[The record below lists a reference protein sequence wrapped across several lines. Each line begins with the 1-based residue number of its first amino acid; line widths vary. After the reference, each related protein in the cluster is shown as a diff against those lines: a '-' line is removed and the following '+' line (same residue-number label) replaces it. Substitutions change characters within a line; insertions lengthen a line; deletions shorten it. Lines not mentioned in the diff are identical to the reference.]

1 MKVSISSNY
10 IDTFNYETFKE
21 TVFSSI
27 ELHEDHISNDFKDE
41 KFEIS
46 SIIPNS
52 NFYDLI
58 NEKKFDKIKE
68 KLDYFEII
76 NSKRIIVDL
85 DLLFKKDFSNNDID
99 SKINQLSKLFL
110 NYKLKLSFLLPSKIN
125 SNFNN
130 ILRKII
136 SIKNPSFYLT
146 INSKNILMD
155 GSQPSLINQIPL
167 SLIDHVQLTD
177 ISKYIYSEDQIS
189 NLSELLPN
197 EGVLDLKS
205 FIKIFLK
212 KNYKGSISVANNNI
226 LNNKA
231 NLIKD
236 ANRAFVSVFDDVVS
250 SDISLDN
257 LNLKIPPKI
266 NLNGFEF
273 LEFSVFGEDHTSLV
287 KMLKKL
293 SFRKERIHKTKNVE
307 LWRQGSINILIN
319 FEKNSFAE
327 QVYLKN
333 GPSICDIAIKVK
345 DAIQTIDRAKK
356 LGIKE
361 HSQSVSVGELK
372 IPAIKGVDG
381 SVIHFIDQKS
391 NLFQLW
397 NLDFNYLKPEPIQ
410 PSGLRSIDHISQ
422 SMKEEEMR
430 SWLFFYLSNFNMYK
444 TTQLDLVSSK
454 GIIKS
459 QAISSPEGEVRL
471 NLNGSNNSQTIA
483 GSFMTNK
490 TGSSIQH
497 IAFNTDDIFETV
509 NILSENKFPFLQID
523 KKYYSQL
530 QNKYDLDEKTLNN
543 LKRNNILY
551 DKNEFGEFFQI
562 YSEPIFTGFF
572 FEIVQRKQ
580 NYKGYGESNATHRI
594 KSLQNYYDERK
605 SA

>member
-10 IDTFNYETFKE
+10 IDIFNYETFKE

-52 NFYDLI
+52 NFYNLI
-58 NEKKFDKIKE
+58 NEKKFDKIKK

-99 SKINQLSKLFL
+99 SKIDQLSKLFN

-177 ISKYIYSEDQIS
+177 ISKYISSEDQIS

-273 LEFSVFGEDHTSLV
+273 LEFTVFGEDHTSLV

-397 NLDFNYLKPEPIQ
+397 NLDFNFLKPDPIQ

>member
-177 ISKYIYSEDQIS
+177 ISKYISSEDQIS

-212 KNYKGSISVANNNI
+212 KKFKGSISVANNNI

-250 SDISLDN
+250 SDISLNN
-257 LNLKIPPKI
+257 LNIKIPPKI

-273 LEFSVFGEDHTSLV
+273 LEFTVFGEDHTSLV

-523 KKYYSQL
+523 KKYYTQL

>member
-41 KFEIS
+41 KYEIS

-146 INSKNILMD
+146 INSKNFLMD

-177 ISKYIYSEDQIS
+177 ISKYISSEDQIS

-212 KNYKGSISVANNNI
+212 KKFKGSISVANNNI

-273 LEFSVFGEDHTSLV
+273 LEFTVFGEDHTSLV

-319 FEKNSFAE
+319 SEKNSFAE

-333 GPSICDIAIKVK
+333 GPSVCDIAIKVK

-523 KKYYSQL
+523 KEYYTQL

>member
-52 NFYDLI
+52 NFYVLI

-136 SIKNPSFYLT
+136 SIKDPSFYVT

-177 ISKYIYSEDQIS
+177 ISKYISSEDQIS

-273 LEFSVFGEDHTSLV
+273 LEFTVFGEDHTSLV

-397 NLDFNYLKPEPIQ
+397 NLDFNFLNPEPTQ

-422 SMKEEEMR
+422 TMKEEEMR

>member
-52 NFYDLI
+52 NFYVLI

-136 SIKNPSFYLT
+136 SIKNPCFYLT

-177 ISKYIYSEDQIS
+177 ISKYISSEDQIS

-212 KNYKGSISVANNNI
+212 KNFKGSVSVANNNI

-250 SDISLDN
+250 SDISLNN
-257 LNLKIPPKI
+257 LNIKIPPKI

-273 LEFSVFGEDHTSLV
+273 LEFTVFGEDHTSLV

-333 GPSICDIAIKVK
+333 GPSICDIAIKVN

-523 KKYYSQL
+523 KKYYTQL

>member
-136 SIKNPSFYLT
+136 SIKDPSFYVT

-177 ISKYIYSEDQIS
+177 ISKYISSEDQIS

-212 KNYKGSISVANNNI
+212 KKFKGSISVANNNI

-231 NLIKD
+231 NLIKE
-236 ANRAFVSVFDDVVS
+236 ANGAFVSVFDDVVS
-250 SDISLDN
+250 SDISLNN
-257 LNLKIPPKI
+257 LNIKIPPKI

-273 LEFSVFGEDHTSLV
+273 LEFTVFGEDHTSLV

-319 FEKNSFAE
+319 SEKNSFAE

-333 GPSICDIAIKVK
+333 GPSVCDIAIKVK

-523 KKYYSQL
+523 KKYYTQL

>member
-110 NYKLKLSFLLPSKIN
+110 NYKLKLSFLLPSKIS
-125 SNFNN
+125 SNFDN
-130 ILRKII
+130 IFRKII
-136 SIKNPSFYLT
+136 SIKNPCFYLT

-177 ISKYIYSEDQIS
+177 ISKYIFSEDQIS

-273 LEFSVFGEDHTSLV
+273 LEFTVFGEDHTSLV

-523 KKYYSQL
+523 KKYYTQL

>member
-52 NFYDLI
+52 NFYVLI

-136 SIKNPSFYLT
+136 SIKDPSFYVT

-177 ISKYIYSEDQIS
+177 ISKYIFSEDQIS

-212 KNYKGSISVANNNI
+212 KNFKGSISVANNNI

-273 LEFSVFGEDHTSLV
+273 LEFTVFGEDHTSLV

-397 NLDFNYLKPEPIQ
+397 NLDFNFLNPEPTQ

-422 SMKEEEMR
+422 TMKEEEMR

>member
-52 NFYDLI
+52 NFYVLI

-99 SKINQLSKLFL
+99 FKINQLSKLFL

-136 SIKNPSFYLT
+136 SIKNPSFNLT

-177 ISKYIYSEDQIS
+177 ISKYISSEDQIS

-212 KNYKGSISVANNNI
+212 KKFKGSISVANNNI

-250 SDISLDN
+250 SDISLNN

-266 NLNGFEF
+266 NLNSFEF
-273 LEFSVFGEDHTSLV
+273 LEFAVYGEDHTSLV

-319 FEKNSFAE
+319 SEKNSFAE

-333 GPSICDIAIKVK
+333 GPSVCDIAIKVK

>member
-177 ISKYIYSEDQIS
+177 ISKYISSEDQIS

-212 KNYKGSISVANNNI
+212 KKFKGSISVANNNI

-231 NLIKD
+231 NLIKE
-236 ANRAFVSVFDDVVS
+236 ANGAFVSVFDDVVS
-250 SDISLDN
+250 SDISLNN
-257 LNLKIPPKI
+257 LNIKIPPKI

-273 LEFSVFGEDHTSLV
+273 LEFTVFGEDHTSLV

-333 GPSICDIAIKVK
+333 GPSVCDIAIKVK

-509 NILSENKFPFLQID
+509 NILSENKFPFLKID

>member
-10 IDTFNYETFKE
+10 IDTFNHQIFKE

-27 ELHEDHISNDFKDE
+27 ELHEDHISNEFKDE
-41 KFEIS
+41 KIEIS

-58 NEKKFDKIKE
+58 NEKKFDKIKK
-68 KLDYFEII
+68 KLENFEII
-76 NSKRIIVDL
+76 NSKKIIVDL
-85 DLLFKKDFSNNDID
+85 NLLLKKDFSKNNID
-99 SKINQLSKLFL
+99 FKINQLSKLFL
-110 NYKLKLSFLLPSKIN
+110 NYKLNLSFLLPSKIN
-125 SNFNN
+125 SNFDN
-130 ILRKII
+130 ILSKII
-136 SIKNPSFYLT
+136 SIKNPSFNLT

-167 SLIDHVQLTD
+167 SLIGHVQLTD
-177 ISKYIYSEDQIS
+177 IPKYISSEDQIS

-197 EGVLDLKS
+197 EGILDLKS

-212 KNYKGSISVANNNI
+212 KNFKGSISIANNNI
-226 LNNKA
+226 LNNRA
-231 NLIKD
+231 NLIDD
-236 ANRAFVSVFDDVVS
+236 ANKAFVSVFDDVVS
-250 SDISLDN
+250 SDISLDS
-257 LNLKIPPKI
+257 LNLKIPSKI

-273 LEFSVFGEDHTSLV
+273 LEFTVFGEDHASLV

-345 DAIQTIDRAKK
+345 DAMQTIDRAKK

-381 SVIHFIDQKS
+381 GVIHFIDQKS

-397 NLDFNYLKPEPIQ
+397 NLDFNYLNPEPIQ

-422 SMKEEEMR
+422 TMKEEEMR

-444 TTQLDLVSSK
+444 TTQLDLLSSK

-530 QNKYDLDEKTLNN
+530 QNKYDLNEKTINN
-543 LKRNNILY
+543 FKKNNILY
-551 DKNEFGEFFQI
+551 EKDEFGEFFQI
-562 YSEPIFTGFF
+562 YSKPIFSGFF

-580 NYKGYGESNATHRI
+580 NYKGYGESNATYRI

>member
-177 ISKYIYSEDQIS
+177 ISKYISSEDQIS

-212 KNYKGSISVANNNI
+212 KNFKGSISVANNNI

-273 LEFSVFGEDHTSLV
+273 LEFTVFGEDHTSLV

-319 FEKNSFAE
+319 SEKNSFAE

-333 GPSICDIAIKVK
+333 GPSVCDIAIKVK

>member
-99 SKINQLSKLFL
+99 SRINQLSKLFL

-273 LEFSVFGEDHTSLV
+273 LEFTVFGEDHTSLV

>member
-52 NFYDLI
+52 NFYVLI

-136 SIKNPSFYLT
+136 SIKDPSFYVT

-177 ISKYIYSEDQIS
+177 ISKYISSEDQIS

-212 KNYKGSISVANNNI
+212 KNFNGSISVANNNI

-273 LEFSVFGEDHTSLV
+273 LEFTVFGEDHTSLV

-397 NLDFNYLKPEPIQ
+397 NLDFNFLNPEPTQ

-422 SMKEEEMR
+422 TMKEEEMR

>member
-21 TVFSSI
+21 TVFTSI

-52 NFYDLI
+52 NFYVLI

-136 SIKNPSFYLT
+136 SIKDPSFYVT

-177 ISKYIYSEDQIS
+177 ISKYISSEDQIS

-212 KNYKGSISVANNNI
+212 KNFKGSISVANNNI

-257 LNLKIPPKI
+257 LNLEIPPKI

-273 LEFSVFGEDHTSLV
+273 LEFTVFGEDHTSLV

-319 FEKNSFAE
+319 SEKNSFAE

-397 NLDFNYLKPEPIQ
+397 NLDFNFLNPEPTQ

-422 SMKEEEMR
+422 TMKEEEMR

-523 KKYYSQL
+523 KKYYTQL
-530 QNKYDLDEKTLNN
+530 QNKYNLDNKTLNN

>member
-41 KFEIS
+41 KYEIS

-52 NFYDLI
+52 NFYVLI

-177 ISKYIYSEDQIS
+177 ISKYIFSEDQIS

-212 KNYKGSISVANNNI
+212 KKFKGSISVANNNI

-231 NLIKD
+231 NLIKE
-236 ANRAFVSVFDDVVS
+236 ANGAFVSVFDDVVS
-250 SDISLDN
+250 SDISLNN
-257 LNLKIPPKI
+257 LNIKIPPKI

-273 LEFSVFGEDHTSLV
+273 LEFTVFGEDHTSLV

>member
-52 NFYDLI
+52 NFYVLI

-130 ILRKII
+130 ILKKII

-155 GSQPSLINQIPL
+155 GSQPSFINQIPL
-167 SLIDHVQLTD
+167 NLIDHVQLTD
-177 ISKYIYSEDQIS
+177 ISKYISSEDQIS

-212 KNYKGSISVANNNI
+212 KNFKGSISVANNNI

-273 LEFSVFGEDHTSLV
+273 LEFTVFGEDHTSLV

-397 NLDFNYLKPEPIQ
+397 NLDFNFLNPEPTQ

-422 SMKEEEMR
+422 TMKEEEMR

>member
-177 ISKYIYSEDQIS
+177 ISKYIFSEDQIS

-212 KNYKGSISVANNNI
+212 KNFKGSISVANNNI

-273 LEFSVFGEDHTSLV
+273 LEFTVFGEDHTSLV

-397 NLDFNYLKPEPIQ
+397 NLDFNFLNPEPTQ

-422 SMKEEEMR
+422 TMKEEEMR

-459 QAISSPEGEVRL
+459 QAISSHEGEVRL

-562 YSEPIFTGFF
+562 YSEPIFKGFF

>member
-136 SIKNPSFYLT
+136 SIKNPCFYLT

-177 ISKYIYSEDQIS
+177 ISKYISSEDQIS

-212 KNYKGSISVANNNI
+212 KNFKGSISVANNNI

>member
-146 INSKNILMD
+146 INSKKILMD

-177 ISKYIYSEDQIS
+177 ISKYISSEDQIS

-212 KNYKGSISVANNNI
+212 KNFKGSVSVANNNI
-226 LNNKA
+226 LNYKA

-273 LEFSVFGEDHTSLV
+273 LEFTVFGEDHTSLV

-523 KKYYSQL
+523 KKYYTQL

-543 LKRNNILY
+543 LKSNNILY

-594 KSLQNYYDERK
+594 RSLQNYYDERK

>member
-52 NFYDLI
+52 NFYVLI

-136 SIKNPSFYLT
+136 SIKDPSFYVT

-177 ISKYIYSEDQIS
+177 ISKYISSEDQIS

-212 KNYKGSISVANNNI
+212 KNFKGSISVANNNI

-273 LEFSVFGEDHTSLV
+273 LEFTVFGEDHTSLV

-397 NLDFNYLKPEPIQ
+397 NLDFNFLNPEPTQ

-422 SMKEEEMR
+422 TMKEEEMR

-530 QNKYDLDEKTLNN
+530 QNKYDLDEKTLNS
-543 LKRNNILY
+543 LKKNNILY

-580 NYKGYGESNATHRI
+580 NYKGYGEPNATHRI

>member
-177 ISKYIYSEDQIS
+177 ISKYISSEDQIS

-273 LEFSVFGEDHTSLV
+273 LEFTVFGEDHTSLV

-509 NILSENKFPFLQID
+509 DILSENKFPFLQID

>member
-177 ISKYIYSEDQIS
+177 ISKYISSEDQIS

-273 LEFSVFGEDHTSLV
+273 LEFTVFGEDHTSLV

>member
-177 ISKYIYSEDQIS
+177 ISKYISSEDQIS

-212 KNYKGSISVANNNI
+212 KKFKGSISVANNNI

-250 SDISLDN
+250 SDISLNN
-257 LNLKIPPKI
+257 LNIKIPPKI

-273 LEFSVFGEDHTSLV
+273 LEFTVFGEDHTSLV

>member
-21 TVFSSI
+21 TVFTSI

-52 NFYDLI
+52 NFYVLI

-136 SIKNPSFYLT
+136 SIKDPSFYVT

-177 ISKYIYSEDQIS
+177 ISKYISSEDQIL

-212 KNYKGSISVANNNI
+212 KNFKGSISVANNNI

-273 LEFSVFGEDHTSLV
+273 LEFTVFGEDHTSLV

-397 NLDFNYLKPEPIQ
+397 NLDFNFLNPEPTQ

-422 SMKEEEMR
+422 TMKEEEMR

>member
-177 ISKYIYSEDQIS
+177 ISKYISSEDQIS

-273 LEFSVFGEDHTSLV
+273 LEFTVFGEDHTSLV

-319 FEKNSFAE
+319 SEKNSFAE

-333 GPSICDIAIKVK
+333 GPSVCDIAIKVK

-523 KKYYSQL
+523 KKYYTQL

>member
-27 ELHEDHISNDFKDE
+27 ELHEDHINNDFKDE

-52 NFYDLI
+52 NFYVLI

-99 SKINQLSKLFL
+99 SKINQLSKLFH

-155 GSQPSLINQIPL
+155 GSQPFLINQIPL

-177 ISKYIYSEDQIS
+177 ISKYISSEDQIS

-273 LEFSVFGEDHTSLV
+273 LEFTVFGEDHTSLV

-319 FEKNSFAE
+319 SEKNSFAE

-333 GPSICDIAIKVK
+333 GPSVCDIAIKVK

-422 SMKEEEMR
+422 SMKVEEMR

>member
-177 ISKYIYSEDQIS
+177 ISKYISSEDQIS

-212 KNYKGSISVANNNI
+212 KKFKGSISVANNNI

-250 SDISLDN
+250 SDISLNN
-257 LNLKIPPKI
+257 LNIKIPPKI

-273 LEFSVFGEDHTSLV
+273 LEFTVFGEDHTSLV

-319 FEKNSFAE
+319 SEKNSFAE

>member
-27 ELHEDHISNDFKDE
+27 ELHEDHINNDFKDE

-58 NEKKFDKIKE
+58 NEKKFDKIKK
-68 KLDYFEII
+68 KLDYFEIT

-130 ILRKII
+130 ILNKII

-155 GSQPSLINQIPL
+155 GSQPSFINQIPL

-177 ISKYIYSEDQIS
+177 ISKYISSEDQIS

-250 SDISLDN
+250 SDISLNN

-266 NLNGFEF
+266 NLDGFEF
-273 LEFSVFGEDHTSLV
+273 LEFTVFGEDHTSLV

-345 DAIQTIDRAKK
+345 DAIQTINRAKK

>member
-177 ISKYIYSEDQIS
+177 ISKYISSEDQIS

-212 KNYKGSISVANNNI
+212 KNFKGSVSVANNNI

-250 SDISLDN
+250 SDISLNN
-257 LNLKIPPKI
+257 LNIKIPPKI

-273 LEFSVFGEDHTSLV
+273 LEFTVFGEDHTSLV

-372 IPAIKGVDG
+372 IPAINGVDG

-397 NLDFNYLKPEPIQ
+397 NLDFNYLDPEPTQ

-422 SMKEEEMR
+422 TMKEEEMR

>member
-52 NFYDLI
+52 NFYVLI

-136 SIKNPSFYLT
+136 SIKDPSFYVT

-177 ISKYIYSEDQIS
+177 ISKYISSEDQIS

-212 KNYKGSISVANNNI
+212 KNFKGSISVANNNI

-273 LEFSVFGEDHTSLV
+273 LEFTVFGEDHTSLV

-523 KKYYSQL
+523 KKYYTQL

>member
-52 NFYDLI
+52 NFYVLI

-136 SIKNPSFYLT
+136 SIKDPSFYVT

-177 ISKYIYSEDQIS
+177 ISKYISSEDQIS

-212 KNYKGSISVANNNI
+212 KNFKGSISVANNNI

-273 LEFSVFGEDHTSLV
+273 LEFTVFGEDHTSLV

-397 NLDFNYLKPEPIQ
+397 NLDFNFLNPEPTQ

-422 SMKEEEMR
+422 TMKEEEMR

-523 KKYYSQL
+523 KKYYTQL
-530 QNKYDLDEKTLNN
+530 QNKYNLDKKTLNN

>member
-136 SIKNPSFYLT
+136 SIKDPSFYVT

-177 ISKYIYSEDQIS
+177 ISKYISSEDQIS

-212 KNYKGSISVANNNI
+212 KNFKGSISVANNNI

-273 LEFSVFGEDHTSLV
+273 LEFTVFGEDHTSLV

-397 NLDFNYLKPEPIQ
+397 NLDFNFLNPEPTQ

-422 SMKEEEMR
+422 TMKEEEMR

>member
-52 NFYDLI
+52 NFYVLI

-136 SIKNPSFYLT
+136 SIKDPSFYVT

-177 ISKYIYSEDQIS
+177 ISKYISSEDQIS

-212 KNYKGSISVANNNI
+212 KNFKGSISVANNNI

-273 LEFSVFGEDHTSLV
+273 LEFTVFGEDHTSLV

-397 NLDFNYLKPEPIQ
+397 NLDFNFLKPDPIQ

-422 SMKEEEMR
+422 TMKEEEMR

>member
-177 ISKYIYSEDQIS
+177 ISKYISSEDQIS

-273 LEFSVFGEDHTSLV
+273 LEFTVFGEDHTSLV

-319 FEKNSFAE
+319 SEKNSFAE

-333 GPSICDIAIKVK
+333 GPSVCDIAIKVK

>member
-52 NFYDLI
+52 NFYVLI

-136 SIKNPSFYLT
+136 SIKNPCFYLT

-273 LEFSVFGEDHTSLV
+273 LEFTVFGEDHTSLV

-523 KKYYSQL
+523 KKYYTQL

>member
-52 NFYDLI
+52 NFYVLI

-136 SIKNPSFYLT
+136 SIKDPSFYVT

-155 GSQPSLINQIPL
+155 GSQPSLINQIPI

-177 ISKYIYSEDQIS
+177 ISKYISSEDQIS

-212 KNYKGSISVANNNI
+212 KNFKGSISVANNNI

-273 LEFSVFGEDHTSLV
+273 LEFTVFGEDHTSLV

-397 NLDFNYLKPEPIQ
+397 NLDFNFLNPEPTQ

-422 SMKEEEMR
+422 TMREEEMR

>member
-52 NFYDLI
+52 NFYVLI

-136 SIKNPSFYLT
+136 SIKDPSFYVT

-177 ISKYIYSEDQIS
+177 ISKYITSEDQIS

-212 KNYKGSISVANNNI
+212 KNFKGSVSVANNNI

-273 LEFSVFGEDHTSLV
+273 LEFTVFGEDHTSLV

-397 NLDFNYLKPEPIQ
+397 NLDFNFLNPEPTQ

-422 SMKEEEMR
+422 TMKEEEMR

>member
-177 ISKYIYSEDQIS
+177 ISKYISSEDQIS

-319 FEKNSFAE
+319 SEKNSFAE

-333 GPSICDIAIKVK
+333 GPSVCDIAIKVK